1 MTRLAGFSWLASVDG
16 AVVLQEKDV
25 GVTTSRHAGAA
36 NLFLFFSK
44 LLKNSRVSAGLR
56 SEREAGA
63 IGGAGFLIRV
73 CRRVT
78 PCFRLGVWDADE
90 VVWRLRR

>member
-44 LLKNSRVSAGLR
+44 LLKTS
-56 SEREAGA
+56 
-63 IGGAGFLIRV
+63 
-73 CRRVT
+73 
-78 PCFRLGVWDADE
+78 
-90 VVWRLRR
+90 